1 MNNNFIGTVHAGRAV
16 GEPLRAAH
24 VSRNV
29 GGTAAGCAC
38 KQKRSGNRCGRGCA
52 ACKQGRGGTA
62 AGGAAPCI

>member
-29 GGTAAGCAC
+29 GGA
-38 KQKRSGNRCGRGCA
+38 
-52 ACKQGRGGTA
+52 A

>member
-29 GGTAAGCAC
+29 GETAAGGAV
-38 KQKRSGNRCGRGCA
+38 QHASRA
-52 ACKQGRGGTA
+52 VAA